1 MSNENEPLVEMLFRN
16 GTLTV
21 VGIILSFSL
30 TFLSQWAQNPIPWT
44 LIDLPTMLLLS
55 AGIITQGSSLVIFL
69 WHDSLQRRVYDKASK
84 VFLCGLAMTVS
95 GVFMAIVI
103 DFVQLIT

>member
-30 TFLSQWAQNPIPWT
+30 TFLSQWAQNPIPWM

-69 WHDSLQRRVYDKASK
+69 RHDSLQQRVYDRASK
-84 VFLCGLAMTVS
+84 VFLCGLAMTIS

-103 DFVQLIT
+103 DFIQLIT